1 MGQAQRKTREPF
13 MALVIEDQPQVRG
26 LAAAILE
33 EAELEVAEVES
44 AEAALTFLRQHAS
57 DVAMIFADVK
67 LPGGIDGIDIARI
80 AARSWPWINVVVTSG
95 AMERAPHGLPSTAT
109 FMPKPW
115 RAFDVIVQ
123 AERAIAH

>member
-1 MGQAQRKTREPF
+1 MGRAQQTAGEPF

-33 EAELEVAEVES
+33 EAELEVEEVDS
-44 AEAALTFLRQHAS
+44 AEDALKFLRQHAP

-80 AARSWPWINVVVTSG
+80 AAQSWPWIKVVVTSG
-95 AMERAPHGLPSTAT
+95 AMDRAPRELPPTAT

-115 RAFDVIVQ
+115 RAFDVLVQ
-123 AERAIAH
+123 AERAVAH